1 MGEDIIGLDLRGA
14 FRTQSLSTQRP
25 AGRIDEVI
33 MFGYKTSRYVIT
45 APLKGDRELAYN
57 GMTGALAV
65 WEARESRVFQEV
77 RDDLP
82 TSDPAAFRDLLYGGY
97 IVSDEVDELE
107 ILHQQYRI
115 HRFNRSAL
123 ILTIAP
129 TLACNFGCDYC
140 FQGQDKPSE
149 TMSQQ
154 VQDAIVDF
162 VERMSPEIRHL
173 HVAWYGGEP
182 LLRVGIIEALSDRFI
197 ALCDSKNIKYDA
209 MIVTNGF
216 KLTPEVA
223 RSLHSRRVTGVQVT
237 IDGDQEYHDD
247 RRTLLNGGKTYDRIV
262 KNLKEAVDAAP
273 LTYSIRV
280 NVDHRNHAGVTEL
293 IDDLAAHGLANRKN
307 FRLYFAPVEAMT
319 TGCHSVEES
328 CMSKGDYGQLEAG
341 FYRYAFDKGLVAL
354 PYPPRFHGT
363 CGAVRP
369 SAFVI
374 VPTGAIHKCWDTV
387 TYAQHAVGSIFDM
400 DSAVRNQRTLQWLQW
415 SPFNNDS
422 CRNCRLLPN
431 CAGACA
437 YKFLHADDTRGEAAT
452 LPCPSWKYNIKERLL
467 LRAEKVGAIT
477 AADWDPALVRTDP
490 KELCTDEHIGGGL
503 ALPAPMQALYAAEAN
518 AK

>member
-1 MGEDIIGLDLRGA
+1 M
-14 FRTQSLSTQRP
+14 FQYRP
-25 AGRIDEVI
+25 
-33 MFGYKTSRYVIT
+33 SRYVIT
-45 APLKGDRELAYN
+45 APLTRDRALAYN

-65 WEARESRVFQEV
+65 WEASEA
-77 RDDLP
+77 L
-82 TSDPAAFRDLLYGGY
+82 AFRQVQEGAVADDPEAFRALLYGGY
-97 IVSDEVDELE
+97 LVSDAVDELE
-107 ILHQQYRI
+107 QLHQQSRL
-115 HRFNRSAL
+115 HRFDRRTL

-149 TMSQQ
+149 TMTAQ
-154 VQDAIVDF
+154 VQDAIVAL
-162 VERMSPEIRHL
+162 VERLAPEIRHL

-182 LLRVGIIEALSDRFI
+182 LLRLNIIEALSDRFI
-197 ALCDSKNIKYDA
+197 ALCDEKKLKYDA

-216 KLTPEVA
+216 KLTPAVA
-223 RSLHSRRVTGVQVT
+223 RSLHSRRVHTVQVT
-237 IDGDQEYHDD
+237 IDGQQAYHDE
-247 RRTLLNGGKTYDRIV
+247 RRVLLSGGETYARIV
-262 KNLKEAVDAAP
+262 QNLKDSVDAAP
-273 LTYSIRV
+273 LKYNIRV
-280 NVDHRNHAGVTEL
+280 NIDHRNHAGVHEL
-293 IDDLAAHGLANRKN
+293 IDDLAAHSLANKPT

-319 TGCHSVEES
+319 AGCHSVEDA

-341 FYRYAFDKGLVAL
+341 LYRYAFDKGLVAL

-387 TYAQHAVGSIFDM
+387 TFSQHAVGSIFDM
-400 DSAVRNQRTLQWLQW
+400 DSAVRNQRTRQWLQW

-422 CRNCRLLPN
+422 CKNCRLLPN

-437 YKFLHADDTRGEAAT
+437 YKFLHADETRGEAAT

-467 LRAEKVGAIT
+467 LRAEKMGAIT

-490 KELCTDEHIGGGL
+490 KELCTDDHIGGGL
-503 ALPAPMQALYAAEAN
+503 ALPAPMQALYAADA
-518 AK
+518 ATR